1 LGPLLISNVAAP
13 PQYSLLISPAS
24 GIMNLGNTATL
35 TFNVKGGAANTP
47 YSVTVD
53 VVKPNGSGTATA
65 NGNFVTDSRGI
76 GSATFPSPSSSF
88 TALNGTLATDVL
100 GVYTVSANVTAPG
113 PPGIVATLQFI
124 VSSQLTV
131 VISWPTAGSIMRVT
145 GVFFRPTV
153 SS

>member
-1 LGPLLISNVAAP
+1 HTSPALPN
-13 PQYSLLISPAS
+13 YSLWIAPAS
-24 GIMNLGNTATL
+24 GIMNLGNTCTL
-35 TFNVKGGAANTP
+35 PFNVKGGAANTP

-65 NGNFVTDSRGI
+65 NGNVVTDSRGI
-76 GSATFPSPSSSF
+76 GSATFPYPSSSF

-131 VISWPTAGSIMRVT
+131 VISRRT
-145 GVFFRPTV
+145 GETT
-153 SS
+153 